1 MIDFTPYFPWFW
13 TLVFISFLLVI
24 WAFQLVWTLK
34 SQASG
39 NRKAVK
45 ALLSGWLTLVLVGFL
60 LQPNLKSLMPNKAVA
75 IDSGKTSKE
84 RLEFLKDSLKID
96 KVVPMDKYEK
106 ERNPVFLIGQDFSLP
121 FLHSLKGKT
130 IHWIPELQT
139 GALSFLEWKGIVR
152 QGEIQQVS
160 GRLHEIDSTKIELV
174 LNGETVATK
183 ELGLSETTFQLEFT
197 GKIAG
202 NNELELLLGGERLGA
217 IHFFVQDA
225 RPKNVAFQFGF
236 PNPESRF
243 LTQYLAEKGEKV
255 SFKTQVSQNLDVIT
269 GSGSQ
274 DSTHLVITE
283 VSQIQKKEVK
293 AALENG
299 ASLLVMNISDPSR
312 EIPMLNKL
320 LETDFELESIGTEE
334 QREIQRGL
342 LAFPERFVSKMGQI
356 DLLEGA
362 IAVQHSGISK
372 IGISLLESTFPLL
385 LQGDSVGYNRIWDQI
400 LGALAGEEATNW
412 NIPQPIF
419 QNSLH
424 RIALNEKNG
433 PSEFAILGQDTVYLR
448 PSLVN
453 PMSASGVWQPSET
466 GWIALNDSLEIYS
479 YGAEEW
485 AGLAQIKAISE
496 VLKASVSSNIA
507 LGETIQIK
515 KIGGWAWLVLIMV
528 AFGMVWIEPR
538 L

>member
-1 MIDFTPYFPWFW
+1 
-13 TLVFISFLLVI
+13 
-24 WAFQLVWTLK
+24 
-34 SQASG
+34 
-39 NRKAVK
+39 
-45 ALLSGWLTLVLVGFL
+45 
-60 LQPNLKSLMPNKAVA
+60 
-75 IDSGKTSKE
+75 
-84 RLEFLKDSLKID
+84 
-96 KVVPMDKYEK
+96 
-106 ERNPVFLIGQDFSLP
+106 
-121 FLHSLKGKT
+121 
-130 IHWIPELQT
+130 
-139 GALSFLEWKGIVR
+139 
-152 QGEIQQVS
+152 
-160 GRLHEIDSTKIELV
+160 
-174 LNGETVATK
+174 
-183 ELGLSETTFQLEFT
+183 
-197 GKIAG
+197 
-202 NNELELLLGGERLGA
+202 
-217 IHFFVQDA
+217 
-225 RPKNVAFQFGF
+225 
-236 PNPESRF
+236 
-243 LTQYLAEKGEKV
+243 
-255 SFKTQVSQNLDVIT
+255 
-269 GSGSQ
+269 
-274 DSTHLVITE
+274 VITE

-293 AALENG
+293 AALGNG

-372 IGISLLESTFPLL
+372 IGISLLEGTFPLL

-424 RIALNEKNG
+424 RIALSEKNG
-433 PSEFAILGQDTVYLR
+433 PSEFAIFGQDTVYLQ

-453 PMSASGVWQPSET
+453 PLNASGVWQPSET

-507 LGETIQIK
+507 LEETIQIK
-515 KIGGWAWLVLIMV
+515 KIGDWAWLVLIMV
-528 AFGMVWIEPR
+528 AFGMVWLEPR
-538 L
+538 V